1 MNPYLTA
8 AHIVISTIMIS
19 VPTWQRISLSN
30 IVESLATMCAQ
41 CAQCAQCALWPG
53 ARANLHRLPRLV
65 DGGARGG
72 GVLRGHL
79 ERRPCHRRLDE
90 GRQGGEGAAH
100 EAPDHGL
107 RQQGNVK

>member
-19 VPTWQRISLSN
+19 VPTWERISLSN
-30 IVESLATMCAQ
+30 IVESF
-41 CAQCAQCALWPG
+41 ALPG

-79 ERRPCHRRLDE
+79 ERRPRHRRLDE

-100 EAPDHGL
+100 EAPHHSL
-107 RQQGNVK
+107 RQQGKVK

>member
-1 MNPYLTA
+1 M
-8 AHIVISTIMIS
+8 
-19 VPTWQRISLSN
+19 WSL
-30 IVESLATMCAQ
+30 
-41 CAQCAQCALWPG
+41 PG
-53 ARANLHRLPRLV
+53 ACAHLHRLPRLV

-79 ERRPCHRRLDE
+79 ERRPGHRRLDE